1 MGKVLSITVSNDLL
15 RDRRMHR
22 ISDALIEGGFQ
33 VFLLGV
39 QKIDAQCIRLKNYN
53 QKRVKPIFQNSFL
66 FYLEINIRFFVK
78 LVKLRPD
85 ILYAVDFDTL
95 IANTLYHKIFKN
107 KMIFDAHEYFTEVPE
122 VHKNKF
128 KKYLWNRIGKWGIAN
143 SDLCLTV
150 GQKLAEIFS
159 KSYNAKFHTIRNIPP
174 ISEQKNHVRQNIFV
188 YLGDL
193 NPGRGLENCI
203 KAIEKVD
210 AQLQIIGDGP
220 LRKKLEE
227 MVKMNQLEQKVFF
240 TGYLQ
245 PTDISLHLLR
255 AYAGLNILDNSSK
268 SYYYSL
274 ANKFFDYI
282 HHQIPIIGSQFPEYK
297 EINKQFQILIPTKN
311 TSSEIAKSMNFLLN
325 NQANVEKMRESCFIA
340 AKELNWSNEK
350 VKLTTLIKEI

>member
-1 MGKVLSITVSNDLL
+1 
-15 RDRRMHR
+15 
-22 ISDALIEGGFQ
+22 
-33 VFLLGV
+33 
-39 QKIDAQCIRLKNYN
+39 
-53 QKRVKPIFQNSFL
+53 
-66 FYLEINIRFFVK
+66 
-78 LVKLRPD
+78 
-85 ILYAVDFDTL
+85 
-95 IANTLYHKIFKN
+95 
-107 KMIFDAHEYFTEVPE
+107 
-122 VHKNKF
+122 
-128 KKYLWNRIGKWGIAN
+128 
-143 SDLCLTV
+143 
-150 GQKLAEIFS
+150 
-159 KSYNAKFHTIRNIPP
+159 
-174 ISEQKNHVRQNIFV
+174 
-188 YLGDL
+188 
-193 NPGRGLENCI
+193 
-203 KAIEKVD
+203 
-210 AQLQIIGDGP
+210 
-220 LRKKLEE
+220 

-245 PTDISLHLLR
+245 PTEISLHLLR